1 MGLSLQDLEKEI
13 ARLKAENQKLQANG
27 TAARE
32 FKVETGEYNGAPTLA
47 FSGNFK
53 PWRKGARSI
62 AAILQNADKVK
73 KAIKECGISV

>member
-1 MGLSLQDLEKEI
+1 MALTLQDLEKEI
-13 ARLKAENQKLQANG
+13 AKLKAENDALKSNANG
-27 TAARE
+27 SKP

-62 AAILQNADKVK
+62 AAILQNADAVK
-73 KAIKECGISV
+73 KALKECGIAV